1 MSNNLDRIETNLR
14 ALFEEK
20 LIKIFTG
27 GQSATDLIKDL
38 IHVMRANLK
47 KDLDGTIFAP
57 DRIMIHVPE
66 EDLVEWQVHQDIL
79 GKIASSLHNTC
90 LIEGFSFHKPPNIQ
104 LQAKQFIAKH
114 QYEISSQFSDEQIT
128 LPDTAAMEQ
137 PKHIREIVEL
147 PQNASFIIGGL
158 TNFPLKKSVM
168 DIGRHSD
175 CDLILD
181 DLHVSRHHAQLRAIN
196 NQFVIFDT
204 SSTAGVFLNGK
215 KVSQASLQSGDVVRI
230 GLVNLIYIQ
239 DATSAN
245 PTTTLVV
252 DLDDNLDNQHLNG
265 RDHE

>member
-27 GQSATDLIKDL
+27 
-38 IHVMRANLK
+38 
-47 KDLDGTIFAP
+47 P

-90 LIEGFSFHKPPNIQ
+90 LIEGFSFHKPPIIQ

-114 QYEISSQFSDEQIT
+114 QYEISSHFSDQQIT

-137 PKHIREIVEL
+137 PKQIREIVEL

-245 PTTTLVV
+245 PTTALVV